1 MLKIAIAAGV
11 ITIGGLAYYSGF
23 DGMQAL
29 KTSVEPQHSQA
40 ISQSVE
46 YTREELAA
54 MTPNQLIQMQK
65 DALNSAKEAA
75 TSVGELNRIEGRPDF
90 VSPAEWM
97 MLQAVAD
104 QKADPQAELLRLVN
118 LLRFNKQ
125 LEALDRTSDADERKV
140 LIEAVLAQLPK
151 RIQNQ
156 EMSVEKAQSIQL
168 KLISQIY
175 SDDRD
180 IRDRA
185 AEEARRIGAEFSIK
199 AS

>member
-1 MLKIAIAAGV
+1 
-11 ITIGGLAYYSGF
+11 
-23 DGMQAL
+23 
-29 KTSVEPQHSQA
+29 
-40 ISQSVE
+40 
-46 YTREELAA
+46 
-54 MTPNQLIQMQK
+54 
-65 DALNSAKEAA
+65 
-75 TSVGELNRIEGRPDF
+75 
-90 VSPAEWM
+90 

-104 QKADPQAELLRLVN
+104 QKTDPQAELLRLVN

-125 LEALDRTSDADERKV
+125 LEALDRTSDAEERKV

-151 RIQNQ
+151 RIENQ

>member
-11 ITIGGLAYYSGF
+11 ITIGGLAYYSGC

-54 MTPNQLIQMQK
+54 MTPNLLIQMQK

-97 MLQAVAD
+97 MLQAVAAK
-104 QKADPQAELLRLVN
+104 KANPQTELLRLVN

-125 LEALDRTSDADERKV
+125 LEALDKTSDSDERNV

-151 RIQNQ
+151 RIENK
-156 EMSVEKAQSIQL
+156 EMSVEKAQLIQL

>member
-11 ITIGGLAYYSGF
+11 ITIGGLVYYTGF
-23 DGMQAL
+23 GGMQSL
-29 KTSVEPQHSQA
+29 KASVEPTHATQTMPA
-40 ISQSVE
+40 PE
-46 YTREELAA
+46 YTTEELAA
-54 MTPNQLIQMQK
+54 MSPDQLIQMQK
-65 DALNSAKEAA
+65 DALASAKASASDVE
-75 TSVGELNRIEGRPDF
+75 ELERIERRPDF

-97 MLQAVAD
+97 MLQAVAAK
-104 QKADPQAELLRLVN
+104 KANPQTELLRLVN

-125 LEALDRTSDADERKV
+125 LEALDKTSDSDERNV

-151 RIQNQ
+151 RIENQ

-175 SDDRD
+175 TDDDDVRA
-180 IRDRA
+180 RA
-185 AEEARRIGAEFSIK
+185 AKEARRIGAEFTIK

>member
-1 MLKIAIAAGV
+1 MFKLAIVSGV
-11 ITIGGLAYYSGF
+11 VALTGLVYYSGF
-23 DGMQAL
+23 DAIQSL
-29 KTSVEPQHSQA
+29 KASVEPTHATQA
-40 ISQSVE
+40 LLTPE
-46 YTREELAA
+46 YKPEELAA
-54 MTPNQLIQMQK
+54 MSPEQLIQMQK
-65 DALNSAKEAA
+65 DALASAKAA
-75 TSVGELNRIEGRPDF
+75 ASDYDELERIEGRPDF

-97 MLQAVAD
+97 MLQAVAS
-104 QKADPQAELLRLVN
+104 QKANPAAELLRLVN

-151 RIQNQ
+151 RIKNQ

-175 SDDRD
+175 SDNND

>member
-1 MLKIAIAAGV
+1 MNNY
-11 ITIGGLAYYSGF
+11 LA
-23 DGMQAL
+23 
-29 KTSVEPQHSQA
+29 TVEPQS
-40 ISQSVE
+40 
-46 YTREELAA
+46 
-54 MTPNQLIQMQK
+54 
-65 DALNSAKEAA
+65 
-75 TSVGELNRIEGRPDF
+75 
-90 VSPAEWM
+90 
-97 MLQAVAD
+97 
-104 QKADPQAELLRLVN
+104 LVN

-125 LEALDRTSDADERKV
+125 LEALDKTSDSDERNV

-151 RIQNQ
+151 RIENK
-156 EMSVEKAQSIQL
+156 EMSVEKAQLIQL